1 MTQESKIRIS
11 DSAEV
16 CVIDI
21 EGVIGVP
28 EECQFDGEPSQV
40 ATYEKF
46 RMQVE
51 RISHIESPT
60 VIVNIRSTGG
70 DVNDAML
77 IYEALS
83 ALDARITTRCYGYTA
98 SAATIIAQA
107 ADEGCREISANGL
120 YLIHNSVC
128 AVEGNAETLS
138 SRLDLLRKTDER
150 IAAVYAARSGR
161 PAGEFVALMN
171 ENNGDGRWLSPE
183 ETLEAGLADRIV
195 GAEEQSSRDSV
206 IRDIAERIVRL
217 FGGGSRETLGQPL
230 PAAASI
236 LHLPEPEPA
245 PAPAQSVVAFEE
257 GQNAA
262 APTRTAECE
271 DPADDDMR
279 PSPNALAYSADARN
293 LRRG

>member
-46 RMQVE
+46 RSQVE
-51 RISHIESPT
+51 RISHIESPA
-60 VIVNIRSTGG
+60 VVVNIRSTGG
-70 DVNDAML
+70 DVNDALL
-77 IYEALS
+77 IYEALA

-138 SRLDLLRKTDER
+138 SRIDLLRKTDER

-161 PAGEFVALMN
+161 PVGEFVALMN
-171 ENNGDGRWLSPE
+171 ENNGDGRWLSPDE
-183 ETLEAGLADRIV
+183 ALAAGLADRIV
-195 GAEEQSSRDSV
+195 GAEEQPSRDSIV
-206 IRDIAERIVRL
+206 RDIADRIVRL
-217 FGGGSRETLGQPL
+217 FGGERRETVAEPL

-236 LHLPEPEPA
+236 LHLPASEPSPA
-245 PAPAQSVVAFEE
+245 PTVSSVAFEE

-271 DPADDDMR
+271 DPSDDDMR

>member
-1 MTQESKIRIS
+1 MPTKSQIRIS

-21 EGVIGVP
+21 EGIIGVP
-28 EECQFDGEPSQV
+28 EECQFGGEPSQV

-46 RMQVE
+46 RRQVE
-51 RISHIESPT
+51 RISNIESPA
-60 VIVNIRSTGG
+60 VVVNIRSTGG

-77 IYEALS
+77 IYDALV

-138 SRLDLLRKTDER
+138 SRIELLRKTDER

-161 PAGEFVALMN
+161 PAEEFVALMN
-171 ENNGDGRWLSPE
+171 ENNGDGRWLSPDE
-183 ETLEAGLADRIV
+183 AVAAGLADRTV
-195 GAEEQSSRDSV
+195 GAEEQSVSDSIV
-206 IRDIAERIVRL
+206 RDIAERIVRL
-217 FGGGSRETLGQPL
+217 FGGDRSVADAGRPL
-230 PAAASI
+230 PSAASI
-236 LHLPEPEPA
+236 LHLPVTETEA
-245 PAPAQSVVAFEE
+245 AKSVVAFEE

-262 APTRTAECE
+262 RPTKTAECE
-271 DPADDDMR
+271 DPDDDMR
-279 PSPNALAYSADARN
+279 QTPNALAYSADARSF
-293 LRRG
+293 RRV

>member
-1 MTQESKIRIS
+1 MTPKSQIRIS

-21 EGVIGVP
+21 EGIIGVP
-28 EECQFDGEPSQV
+28 EECQFDGEPSRV

-46 RMQVE
+46 RTQVE
-51 RISHIESPT
+51 RISQIESPT

-77 IYEALS
+77 IYDALA

-128 AVEGNAETLS
+128 AVEGNAEILS
-138 SRLDLLRKTDER
+138 ARIDLLRKTDER
-150 IAAVYAARSGR
+150 IAAIYAARSGR
-161 PAGEFVALMN
+161 PVAEFVALMN
-171 ENNGDGRWLSPE
+171 ENNGDGRWLSPD
-183 ETLEAGLADRIV
+183 ETLAAGLADRIV
-195 GAEEQSSRDSV
+195 GAEEQPSRESIV
-206 IRDIAERIVRL
+206 RDIAERIVRL
-217 FGGGSRETLGQPL
+217 FGGERRENIGMPL

-236 LHLPEPEPA
+236 LHLPAPETVA
-245 PAPAQSVVAFEE
+245 TQSFVAFEE

-262 APTRTAECE
+262 SPTKTAECE

-279 PSPNALAYSADARN
+279 PSPNALAYSADAKSF
-293 LRRG
+293 RRA